1 MSSRKQLPLSAASFL
16 RRKYIGDERIDV
28 TAGGFRTRHFQ
39 FLVADK
45 PPIEIWATGED
56 FIPVRMRW
64 DLLRQSYELVEL
76 TGEPA
81 IDA

>member
-1 MSSRKQLPLSAASFL
+1 MPTPPGFLS
-16 RRKYIGDERIDV
+16 RKYIGDERIDV
-28 TAGGFRTRHFQ
+28 AAGSFETGHFQ

-45 PPIEIWATGED
+45 PPIEIWATGSD

-64 DLLRQSYELVEL
+64 DLLKQSYELVEL
-76 TGEPA
+76 EGDPA